1 MLLETNVFSNA
12 LQSVGVNIAA
22 LSPHNYLNTTQIK
35 RHILNTFERLSVL
48 FIDCLGRSGLQ
59 HSLLLQA
66 KVGYAECEMGAR
78 VARR

>member
-1 MLLETNVFSNA
+1 MYLAMLCSQLGEYSSIFPTQLFKYYTN
-12 LQSVGVNIAA
+12 
-22 LSPHNYLNTTQIK
+22 IK

-66 KVGYAECEMGAR
+66 TVGYAECEMGAR
-78 VARR
+78 VECR

>member
-1 MLLETNVFSNA
+1 MYLAMLCT
-12 LQSVGVNIAA
+12 LQSVGVNNVAA
-22 LSPHNYLNTTQIK
+22 LSPHNYLNTQIK

-48 FIDCLGRSGLQ
+48 FIDCLERSGLQ

-66 KVGYAECEMGAR
+66 TVGYAECEMGAC